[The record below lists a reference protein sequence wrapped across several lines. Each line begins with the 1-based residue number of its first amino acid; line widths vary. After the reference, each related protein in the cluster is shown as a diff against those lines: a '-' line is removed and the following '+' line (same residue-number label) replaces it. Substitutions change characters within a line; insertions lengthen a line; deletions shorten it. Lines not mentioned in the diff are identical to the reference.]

1 MTRQVWPVTLA
12 SFVCCPGE
20 PDARVCVRWHLL
32 QQLACGSQPRFTVRN
47 NLGDDMLGWFKD
59 LTAAERRTMVACFGG
74 WSLDALDVQ
83 IFSFVIPSLL
93 AVWGITTAEAG
104 VLATVTLVVSSF
116 GGWIAGAL
124 SDRLGRVR
132 ILQVTILWYAFFTF
146 LCGFAQDFNQLFWLK
161 ALQGLGFGGEWA
173 AGAVLMGEV
182 IRDKYRGR
190 AVGLVQTGWAVGW
203 GAAALL
209 YTLLSANLPEALT
222 WRVMFWIGLAPAAL
236 VFWIRRYIEEPAVSP
251 HAAGSVG
258 LMHMFSALRPPY
270 LSTTWRVAM
279 MVTGAQGSSY
289 AITTFLPLYLKTERH
304 LTSVG
309 TGSYLM
315 VLILGAFFGFLSGAY
330 LSDAIGRKATFM
342 VSAIGSVVLML
353 VYLFAP
359 LSNNL
364 ILPVGFL
371 LGYINLMMFPPMGPF
386 MTELYPTAVRG
397 VGQGF
402 CYNAGRGIGAVFPAM
417 VGFLAGRLGLAA
429 AIAIFSFAGLVLMI
443 GALLT
448 LPETRGRS
456 LASLER
462 RAAE

>member
-1 MTRQVWPVTLA
+1 
-12 SFVCCPGE
+12 
-20 PDARVCVRWHLL
+20 
-32 QQLACGSQPRFTVRN
+32 
-47 NLGDDMLGWFKD
+47 MLSWFSD
-59 LTAAERRTMVACFGG
+59 LTVKERRTMAACFGG

-116 GGWIAGAL
+116 GGWVAGAL
-124 SDRLGRVR
+124 SDRYGRVR
-132 ILQVTILWYAFFTF
+132 ILQVTILWYALFTF
-146 LCGFAQDFNQLFWLK
+146 LCGFAQDFNQLFILK

-182 IRDKYRGR
+182 IRDQYRGR
-190 AVGLVQTGWAVGW
+190 AVGLVQTGWSVGW
-203 GAAALL
+203 GAAALI

-236 VFWIRRYIEEPAVSP
+236 VFWIRRFVDEPDIQPSARGRGGAM
-251 HAAGSVG
+251 HLFAA
-258 LMHMFSALRPPY
+258 LKAPY
-270 LSTTWRVAM
+270 FSTTWRVAL

-342 VSAIGSVVLML
+342 VSAVGSVVLML
-353 VYLFAP
+353 IYLFAP

-371 LGYINLMMFPPMGPF
+371 LGYINLMMFSPMGPF
-386 MTELYPTAVRG
+386 MTELFPTAVRG

-402 CYNAGRGIGAVFPAM
+402 CYNVGRGIGAIFPAL
-417 VGFLAGRLGLAA
+417 VGFLAARLGLAG
-429 AIAIFSFAGLVLMI
+429 AIAVFSFCGLALMI
-443 GALLT
+443 LALLM

-456 LASLER
+456 LASLEGR
-462 RAAE
+462 PTI

>member
-1 MTRQVWPVTLA
+1 MLA
-12 SFVCCPGE
+12 
-20 PDARVCVRWHLL
+20 WL
-32 QQLACGSQPRFTVRN
+32 
-47 NLGDDMLGWFKD
+47 KD
-59 LTAAERRTMVACFGG
+59 LNPTERRTMAACFGG

-93 AVWGITTAEAG
+93 TLWGITTAEAG

-116 GGWIAGAL
+116 GGWLSGAA

-132 ILQVTILWYAFFTF
+132 VLQITILWYAVFTF
-146 LCGFAQDFNQLFWLK
+146 LCGFAQNFNQLFVLK

-182 IRDKYRGR
+182 IRDRYRGR
-190 AVGLVQTGWAVGW
+190 AVGLVQTGWSVGW

-209 YTLLSANLPEALT
+209 YTLLSATLPEALT
-222 WRVMFWIGLAPAAL
+222 WRVMFWIGLAPAVL
-236 VFWIRRYIEEPAVSP
+236 VFWIRRFVEEPKVKP
-251 HAAGSVG
+251 RAAEVG
-258 LMHMFSALRPPY
+258 AGGFGHIFSALRAPY
-270 LSTTWRVAM
+270 LATTWRVSM
-279 MVTGAQGSSY
+279 MVMGAQGSSY
-289 AITTFLPLYLKTERH
+289 AITTFLPTYLKTTRH

-330 LSDAIGRKATFM
+330 LADAIGRKATFM
-342 VSAIGSVVLML
+342 ISAIGSVVLML

-359 LSNNL
+359 LSNDM

-371 LGYINLMMFPPMGPF
+371 LGYINLMMFSPMGPF

-402 CYNAGRGIGAVFPAM
+402 CYNAGRGIGAVFPAL
-417 VGFLAGRLGLAA
+417 VGFLAAKWGLAA
-429 AIAIFSFAGLVLMI
+429 AIAIFGFAGLMLMI
-443 GALLT
+443 VALLM
-448 LPETRGRS
+448 LPETKGRS
-456 LASLER
+456 LDSLEGAP
-462 RAAE
+462 AA

>member
-1 MTRQVWPVTLA
+1 
-12 SFVCCPGE
+12 
-20 PDARVCVRWHLL
+20 
-32 QQLACGSQPRFTVRN
+32 
-47 NLGDDMLGWFKD
+47 
-59 LTAAERRTMVACFGG
+59 
-74 WSLDALDVQ
+74 
-83 IFSFVIPSLL
+83 
-93 AVWGITTAEAG
+93 
-104 VLATVTLVVSSF
+104 
-116 GGWIAGAL
+116 
-124 SDRLGRVR
+124 
-132 ILQVTILWYAFFTF
+132 
-146 LCGFAQDFNQLFWLK
+146 
-161 ALQGLGFGGEWA
+161 
-173 AGAVLMGEV
+173 
-182 IRDKYRGR
+182 
-190 AVGLVQTGWAVGW
+190 
-203 GAAALL
+203 
-209 YTLLSANLPEALT
+209 
-222 WRVMFWIGLAPAAL
+222 MFWIGLAPAAL

>member
-1 MTRQVWPVTLA
+1 MLA
-12 SFVCCPGE
+12 
-20 PDARVCVRWHLL
+20 
-32 QQLACGSQPRFTVRN
+32 
-47 NLGDDMLGWFKD
+47 WFKD
-59 LTAAERRTMVACFGG
+59 LTQTERRTMVACFGG

-116 GGWIAGAL
+116 GGWIAGAA
-124 SDRLGRVR
+124 SDRFGRVR
-132 ILQVTILWYAFFTF
+132 VLQVTILWYAFFTF

-190 AVGLVQTGWAVGW
+190 AVGLVQTGWSVGW
-203 GAAALL
+203 GTAALL
-209 YTLLSANLPEALT
+209 YTILSANLPEALT
-222 WRVMFWIGLAPAAL
+222 WKVMFWIGLAPAAL
-236 VFWIRRYIEEPAVSP
+236 VFWIRRFVQEPPIQP
-251 HAAGSVG
+251 HAAAGAG
-258 LMHMFSALRPPY
+258 LLHLFSALKPPH
-270 LSTTWRVAM
+270 LSVTWRVAM

-342 VSAIGSVVLML
+342 ISAIGSVVLML

-371 LGYINLMMFPPMGPF
+371 LGYINLMMFSPMGPF
-386 MTELYPTAVRG
+386 MTELFPTAVRG

-402 CYNAGRGIGAVFPAM
+402 CYNVGRGIGAIFPAL
-417 VGFLAGRLGLAA
+417 VGFLAARLGLAA
-429 AIAIFSFAGLVLMI
+429 AIAIFSFTGLALMI
-443 GALLT
+443 IALLM
-448 LPETRGRS
+448 LPETRGRT
-456 LASLER
+456 LASLEQR
-462 RAAE
+462 PAE

>member
-1 MTRQVWPVTLA
+1 MLA
-12 SFVCCPGE
+12 WFRDL
-20 PDARVCVRWHLL
+20 DA
-32 QQLACGSQPRFTVRN
+32 
-47 NLGDDMLGWFKD
+47 K
-59 LTAAERRTMVACFGG
+59 ERRTMAACFGG

-93 AVWGITTAEAG
+93 TLWGITTAQAG

-124 SDRLGRVR
+124 SDRYGRVR
-132 ILQVTILWYAFFTF
+132 ILQITILWYAFFTF
-146 LCGFAQDFNQLFWLK
+146 LCGFAQDFPQLFVLK

-190 AVGLVQTGWAVGW
+190 AVGLVQTGWSVGW

-209 YTLLSANLPEALT
+209 YTLLSATMPEALT
-222 WRVMFWIGLAPAAL
+222 WRVLFWVGLAPAAL
-236 VFWIRRYIEEPAVSP
+236 VFWIRRYVDEPPIHVRAGGPVGIT
-251 HAAGSVG
+251 HLFAA
-258 LMHMFSALRPPY
+258 LKAPY
-270 LSTTWRVAM
+270 LATTWRVAM

-289 AITTFLPLYLKTERH
+289 AITTFLPTYLKTQRH

-330 LSDAIGRKATFM
+330 LADAIGRKATFM
-342 VSAIGSVVLML
+342 LSAIGSVVLML

-359 LSNNL
+359 LSNDL

-371 LGYINLMMFPPMGPF
+371 LGYINLMMFSPMGPF
-386 MTELYPTAVRG
+386 MTELYPSAVRG

-402 CYNAGRGIGAVFPAM
+402 CYNVGRGIGAVFPAL
-417 VGFLAGRLGLAA
+417 VGFLAQRLGLAA
-429 AIAIFSFAGLVLMI
+429 AIATFAFCGLALMI
-443 GALLT
+443 VALLL

-456 LASLER
+456 LASLETR
-462 RAAE
+462 VAE